1 MQYYKLYKI
10 LLEDE
15 YYEDVSL
22 LAKVAY
28 GIYVDMLEN
37 GYNVKIDSEGKKYI
51 NDARKKLSEELNLS
65 VATITKIHKEL
76 VEADLIEEKWQGMHL
91 PYMTY
96 IKNYET
102 IELEATKKD
111 IDEDKEI
118 EEVLNLK
125 NLEFSDFNINDSK
138 EIIGECI
145 GEFPY
150 INVSRILKN
159 TNLDLYSERDVKMI
173 KYAIAY
179 MDNYYSNE
187 ENDYEYII
195 ECIDEGILDEALS
208 KTKKSKSIDVKAC
221 ILAHNIFELVLE
233 KYKNDN
239 N

>member
-10 LLEDE
+10 LLENE
-15 YYEDVSL
+15 AYEDVSL

-28 GIYVDMLEN
+28 GIYVEMLEN
-37 GYNVKIDSEGKKYI
+37 GYDVKIDKEGKKYI
-51 NDARKKLSEELNLS
+51 NDARRNLMMELDLSA
-65 VATITKIHKEL
+65 ATITKIHKEL
-76 VEADLIEEKWQGMHL
+76 VEADLIEEKWQGMNL

-111 IDEDKEI
+111 TEEEKEI
-118 EEVLNLK
+118 EELFNLK
-125 NLEFSDFNINDSK
+125 HLEFSDYSILDSK
-138 EIIGECI
+138 EMIIECL

-150 INVSRILKN
+150 VNVSRILKN
-159 TNLDLYSERDVKMI
+159 INLNSYSERDAKMI

-187 ENDYEYII
+187 ETDYEYII
-195 ECIDEGILDEALS
+195 EEINEDILDEALS

-221 ILAHNIFELVLE
+221 TLAHNIFELTLE
-233 KYKNDN
+233 KYKNYN

>member
-10 LLEDE
+10 LLENKD
-15 YYEDVSL
+15 YEDVSL

-28 GIYVDMLEN
+28 GTYVDSLEN
-37 GYNVKIDSEGKKYI
+37 GCDVKVDSKGKKYI
-51 NDARKKLSEELNLS
+51 NDARKKVNMELDLSP
-65 VATITKIHKEL
+65 ATITKIHKEL
-76 VEADLIEEKWQGMHL
+76 VEADLIEEKWQGMNQ

-102 IELEATKKD
+102 IELETTKKD
-111 IDEDKEI
+111 TDEEKEM
-118 EEVLNLK
+118 EELLNLRH
-125 NLEFSDFNINDSK
+125 LEFSDFSIQDSK
-138 EIIGECI
+138 KMIIECM

-159 TNLDLYSERDVKMI
+159 INLDSYSERDAKML
-173 KYAIAY
+173 KLAIAY

-187 ENDYEYII
+187 EDDYEYII
-195 ECIDEGILDEALS
+195 EYIDEEILDEALS
-208 KTKKSKSIDVKAC
+208 KTRKLKSIDTKAC
-221 ILAHNIFELVLE
+221 ILAHNIFEIALE